1 VAAPR
6 AAPKAWA
13 IPDQASR
20 KDLLQVIEMTLQSWL
35 GSQTWVAE
43 ELSKCSL
50 QSAMSVGA
58 LNGHAPKMC
67 GQEFKLAVG
76 QEK

>member
-1 VAAPR
+1 
-6 AAPKAWA
+6 
-13 IPDQASR
+13 
-20 KDLLQVIEMTLQSWL
+20 MTLQSWL
-35 GSQTWVAE
+35 GSQTWVAEEQTWVAE

-67 GQEFKLAVG
+67 AKNSSSQ
-76 QEK
+76 